1 MPQSPVVL
9 DTNVFVAAG
18 FNPQSAS
25 ARIVAAVKR
34 GQIRMVWNDATR
46 REIERIMHRIPPLRA
61 HAMAEYFRPADR
73 VTATIHPEWFAAIP
87 DPDDRK
93 FAALA
98 YAAGAIL
105 ISNDAHLLHYQGSL
119 EVTVYPPG
127 VFWKSQQHPHTLKEE
142 T

>member
-1 MPQSPVVL
+1 MPHPPVVL

-25 ARIVAAVKR
+25 AKIVAAVQR
-34 GQIRMVWNDATR
+34 GQVRMVWNDATR

-61 HAMAEYFRPADR
+61 HAMAAYFRPADR
-73 VTATIHPEWFAAIP
+73 VTATTHPEWFAAIP

-105 ISNDAHLLHYQGSL
+105 ISNDAHLLRYQGDL
-119 EVTVYPPG
+119 EVTVHPPG
-127 VFWKSQQHPHTLKEE
+127 VFWQYQQHTPKLPEE